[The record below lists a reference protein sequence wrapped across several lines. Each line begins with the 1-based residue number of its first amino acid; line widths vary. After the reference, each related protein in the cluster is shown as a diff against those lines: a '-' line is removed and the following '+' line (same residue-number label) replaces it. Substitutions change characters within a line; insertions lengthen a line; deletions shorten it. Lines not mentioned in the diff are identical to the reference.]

1 MRQENFWTQGQLRGT
16 ARTSCQDGC
25 SSAWP
30 DVAFLCRD
38 PPVISR
44 RTAWWRGWWH
54 WPVLRDANTSP
65 SLLLLRFF
73 PKLINLVLVCLIYL
87 FIHSTGAICEEDP
100 EDIGVNKING
110 YIHLQ
115 IVIRALKK
123 CKQASRIE
131 QVSGQFSRR
140 QTGKA

>member
-1 MRQENFWTQGQLRGT
+1 M
-16 ARTSCQDGC
+16 
-25 SSAWP
+25 
-30 DVAFLCRD
+30 
-38 PPVISR
+38 ISR
-44 RTAWWRGWWH
+44 RTAWWH
-54 WPVLRDANTSP
+54 WPILRDANTSP

-73 PKLINLVLVCLIYL
+73 PKLINLVLVYLIYL
-87 FIHSTGAICEEDP
+87 FIHSTGAICEEDT
-100 EDIGVNKING
+100 EDIGVNKINR